1 MFGIEN
7 GWYLAMAIGAMCS
20 FIVVLGGVHIWVNL
34 PQGSK

>member
-34 PQGSK
+34 PQSSK